1 MNYRRLFISFGV
13 SLCLSIGASVS
24 MSIREVSAHSTEKCS
39 RTYVVRRGDSWSR
52 IAGRVK
58 VPMKDVLTANSATMS
73 SMLLIGDVICL
84 PKNAVIADSQK
95 SLTLPPPTRIYS
107 PAKSQQIIREIFPAK
122 LVKRAL
128 EIVARESNTNAA
140 DYNFCCIGLFQINF
154 SAHRSWLAAMGVTRP
169 EQLLDAYVNVRAAL
183 KLYQRSGSWAAWN

>member
-1 MNYRRLFISFGV
+1 MNHRRLLIGFGV

-24 MSIREVSAHSTEKCS
+24 TSISEVSAHSTEKCS
-39 RTYVVRRGDSWSR
+39 HTYVVKRNDSWSR

-58 VPMKDVLTANSATMS
+58 VPMKDVLTANHATMS

-107 PAKSQQIIREIFPAK
+107 PAKSKEIIREIFPAK
-122 LVKRAL
+122 LVKRAAL
-128 EIVARESNTNAA
+128 VFDSRATISSARFTNFAGK
-140 DYNFCCIGLFQINF
+140 ISRII
-154 SAHRSWLAAMGVTRP
+154 S
-169 EQLLDAYVNVRAAL
+169 LDFA
-183 KLYQRSGSWAAWN
+183 GE